1 MNAYLLA
8 IFKYFSIYSKRPS
21 LLQLRRT
28 VCEEREAQAPSR
40 LREPAVSAVTVQR
53 LRGRRSP
60 GRAQT
65 ALSLCFCRA
74 ETGLMLPSVSK
85 LAESAQKVAEDHTQF
100 HSDVKIRDTWIP
112 MQDSRRRER

>member
-1 MNAYLLA
+1 MRSA
-8 IFKYFSIYSKRPS
+8 K
-21 LLQLRRT
+21 LRRP
-28 VCEEREAQAPSR
+28 A
-40 LREPAVSAVTVQR
+40 AVSAVTVQR
-53 LRGRRSP
+53 LRGRGGP

-85 LAESAQKVAEDHTQF
+85 PAESAQKVAEDHTQF

-112 MQDSRRRER
+112 MQEGKGDRASAGD